1 MKFNLFDN
9 FKVNQEYKKI
19 KNVINNAPKIITP
32 EFIKTIPDFNIREKI
47 YITYDAFFQEE
58 FDNFFN
64 LYKLDK
70 DIAMKMLDSG
80 IIIYSNKTVDLIK
93 NNLDKIKLLNS
104 YGVNINYWVKAS
116 GLTGEKIDKYYKLC
130 SHYGK
135 EVVQYLNNENI
146 SFLENNKITK
156 LDRKFV
162 LENIDELKEI
172 CGLSEVKFN
181 CLLKLYR
188 ENSDKYSFAKKFIFN
203 DEFYS
208 DNIISFLDTFQF
220 DENVVDIIKT
230 NEIKDINNLKNLIVS
245 DLTLKTNYNAK
256 INNGYNRNK
265 FMEQSFNFLINYYKN
280 MGDLYYYKDILL
292 ILNSRNTITVYN
304 DFNNKTSSVF
314 NIKNKY
320 YSKLSNKNKLF
331 LDTFL
336 NILNSTSFE
345 EVDENIQLL
354 NENEFNI
361 DNFVSEIKKIESEQ
375 FNDALFKPNLNAGYI
390 NDDGIRI
397 IDSNSVDLSNFKMFV
412 HSVGKTGNDAH
423 NDDIAEELLTNPS
436 KWNHIDGGSDFMS
449 LSLISENQTSTYG
462 AKNNVFDLI
471 LGFDAENIEINTVS
485 RGDATTPMKKD
496 NSYNDL
502 DTAMNSYTPEN
513 LIYNSMLLR
522 FKGLDEGN
530 YNEIHINRNKQMI
543 PKYIVLKQG
552 FARGCEYNDYVKKWA
567 KYYNIPIIIL
577 DGKHIKFNALKGL
590 KEKCN
595 LIKKTGIT
603 YEKFIDLLHDIDTI
617 NNVNNTPCFFNYYEI
632 FAFLINLCEN
642 NYENF
647 IEFQKIIDLAGDNLN
662 NLLLIDVQLESTEND
677 IRKREK
683 RKLDISEFYKKLEYL
698 RNKYNTKEVESER
711 KLGFVAIDCVFL
723 TLTVILIF
731 TLIYILFKY
740 LN

>member
-19 KNVINNAPKIITP
+19 KNIINNAPKIITP
-32 EFIKTIPDFNIREKI
+32 EFIKTIPDFNTREKI
-47 YITYDAFFQEE
+47 YITYDAFSQEE

-70 DIAMKMLDSG
+70 DIAMKTLDSG
-80 IIIYSNKTVDLIK
+80 ITIYSNKTVDLIK
-93 NNLDKIKLLNS
+93 NNLDKLKLLNS
-104 YGVNINYWVKAS
+104 YGVDVNYLIKAY
-116 GLTGEKIDKYYKLC
+116 GLPGEKIDKYYKLC
-130 SHYGK
+130 SHYGE

-146 SFLENNKITK
+146 SFLENDKITK
-156 LDRKFV
+156 LDSKFV

-181 CLLKLYR
+181 CLLKLYK
-188 ENSDKYSFAKKFIFN
+188 EKSDKYSFVKKFIFN
-203 DEFYS
+203 DEFYN
-208 DNIISFLDTFQF
+208 DNIISFLETFQF
-220 DENVVDIIKT
+220 DESMVDIIKA
-230 NEIKDINNLKNLIVS
+230 NGIKDISRLKSVIFS
-245 DLTLKTNYNAK
+245 DLILKSNYRVK
-256 INNGYNRNK
+256 INNGYNRDK
-265 FMEQSFNFLINYYKN
+265 FMEQSFNYLMNYYKN

-292 ILNSRNTITVYN
+292 RLNSRNTITADY
-304 DFNNKTSSVF
+304 DSVF

-320 YSKLSNKNKLF
+320 YSKLSNRNKSF

-336 NILNSTSFE
+336 NILSSTSFE
-345 EVDENIQLL
+345 EVDKNIQLL
-354 NENEFNI
+354 NKNEFNI
-361 DNFVSEIKKIESEQ
+361 DDFVSEIKQVESEQ

-397 IDSNSVDLSNFKMFV
+397 IDSNSIDLSSFKMFV
-412 HSVGKTGNDAH
+412 HSVGKTGNDSH
-423 NDDIAEELLTNPS
+423 NDDIAEELLINPS

-462 AKNNVFDLI
+462 VKKNVFDLI
-471 LGFDAENIEINTVS
+471 LGFNPENIEINTVS
-485 RGDATTPMKKD
+485 SGDAHTSMRKD
-496 NSYNDL
+496 CSYNNL
-502 DTAMNSYTPEN
+502 ETAMQSYTPEN

-522 FKGLDEGN
+522 FKGMVEHS
-530 YNEIHINRNKQMI
+530 YNEIQIKRNKQMI
-543 PKYIVLKQG
+543 PKYIVLKQV
-552 FARGCEYNDYVKKWA
+552 FARECEYNDYVKKWA

-577 DGKHIKFNALKGL
+577 DGKKIKFNALNGV

-595 LIKKTGIT
+595 LMKETGIT

-617 NNVNNTPCFFNYYEI
+617 NNVNNTPRFFNYYEI
-632 FAFLINLCEN
+632 FDFLVNLCEH

-647 IEFQKIIDLAGDNLN
+647 IEFQKIIDLAGDNFN
-662 NLLLIDVQLESTEND
+662 NLLLIDVECGSTEID

-683 RKLDISEFYKKLEYL
+683 RKLDISEFYRKLEYL
-698 RNKYNTKEVESER
+698 RNKYNTKEVESEH
-711 KLGFVAIDCVFL
+711 KLGFVAINCVFL
-723 TLTVILIF
+723 SLTVILIF

>member
-19 KNVINNAPKIITP
+19 KNVINYAPKNITP

-47 YITYDAFFQEE
+47 YITYDSFSQEE

-64 LYKLDK
+64 LYRLDK
-70 DIAMKMLDSG
+70 DIAMKTLDSG
-80 IIIYSNKTVDLIK
+80 IIIYSNETVNLIK
-93 NNLDKIKLLNS
+93 NNLDKIKLLIS
-104 YGVNINYWVKAS
+104 YEVDINFIFNTFGQIA
-116 GLTGEKIDKYYKLC
+116 EKIDKYYKLC

-135 EVVQYLNNENI
+135 DVVQYLSDKNM
-146 SFLENNKITK
+146 SFLENDKITK

-203 DEFYS
+203 DEFYN
-208 DNIISFLDTFQF
+208 DNIISFLEAFQF
-220 DENVVDIIKT
+220 DENLVDIIKT
-230 NEIKDINNLKNLIVS
+230 NGIKDINLLRNLIIS
-245 DLTLKTNYNAK
+245 DLILNNNYNIK

-265 FMEQSFNFLINYYKN
+265 FMEQSFNYLINYYKN
-280 MGDLYYYKDILL
+280 MGDLYYYKDTLL
-292 ILNSRNTITVYN
+292 LLNSRSTIKADN
-304 DFNNKTSSVF
+304 DFRNKYKSVF

-320 YSKLSNKNKLF
+320 YSKLSNKNKFF
-331 LDTFL
+331 LDIFL
-336 NILNSTSFE
+336 NILSSTSFE
-345 EVDENIQLL
+345 EVDKNIYLL
-354 NENEFNI
+354 NKNEFNI
-361 DNFVSEIKKIESEQ
+361 DDFVSEIKKVESEQ

-397 IDSNSVDLSNFKMFV
+397 IDSNSIDLSSFKMFV

-462 AKNNVFDLI
+462 VKNVFDLI

-485 RGDATTPMKKD
+485 RGDATTPMKKN

-502 DTAMNSYTPEN
+502 ATAMNSYTPEN

-522 FKGLDEGN
+522 FKGLDEGS
-530 YNEIHINRNKQMI
+530 YNEIHINRNKQMV

-552 FARGCEYNDYVKKWA
+552 FDRGCEYNDYVKKWA

-577 DGKHIKFNALKGL
+577 DGKKIKFNALKGV

-595 LIKKTGIT
+595 LMKETGIT

-617 NNVNNTPCFFNYYEI
+617 NNVNNTPRFFNYYEI
-632 FAFLINLCEN
+632 FDFLVNLCEH

-647 IEFQKIIDLAGDNLN
+647 IEFQKIIDLAGDNFN
-662 NLLLIDVQLESTEND
+662 NLLLIDVNDRSTEID

-683 RKLDISEFYKKLEYL
+683 RKLDISEFYRKLEYL
-698 RNKYNTKEVESER
+698 KNKYNTKEIEIEH
-711 KLGFVAIDCVFL
+711 KLGFVAINCVFL
-723 TLTVILIF
+723 SLTVILIF

-740 LN
+740 FN